1 MESLYWEE
9 ISEAWRDRMALLR
22 RRDELTK
29 KNERLVT
36 ALKNGQRQLDEV
48 RLQNRDTRRDVGVI
62 RKEID
67 EEKQRDIE
75 EKKYNEK
82 RETELK
88 RTQGQ
93 LQNLTNRLQKKKDE
107 ISLEER
113 NTAKLLG
120 MIEQVKQSYQG
131 TNSQLRDIVLSQDS
145 LDDETRQQIE
155 VFISSKLGSE
165 QTWTR
170 SLPLIRGR
178 LQNWPGIR
186 ESDSRLASRTLKI
199 AIGMTAYLKEW
210 MWIPRPAPCLKS
222 LNFSGLTLRS
232 RV

>member
-1 MESLYWEE
+1 MYWEE

-22 RRDELTK
+22 KRDELTK

-48 RLQNRDTRRDVGVI
+48 RLQNRDTRRDIGAI
-62 RKEID
+62 RQEID
-67 EEKQRDIE
+67 AEKHRDIE

-93 LQNLTNRLQKKKDE
+93 VQNLTNRLQKKKDE
-107 ISLEER
+107 IALEER
-113 NTAKLLG
+113 NTAKLLS

-145 LDDETRQQIE
+145 LDDETRHQIE
-155 VFISSKLGSE
+155 VFISSRNRPK
-165 QTWTR
+165 QTWRRNSKPTPVK
-170 SLPLIRGR
+170 L
-178 LQNWPGIR
+178 
-186 ESDSRLASRTLKI
+186 
-199 AIGMTAYLKEW
+199 
-210 MWIPRPAPCLKS
+210 
-222 LNFSGLTLRS
+222 
-232 RV
+232 